1 MNGMMLYFVL
11 TGLIACALG
20 GLVFAFAD
28 VGGQAKKRVAAVAR
42 PAGAARLIKG
52 GNNPDANQQRRKNV
66 QTMLKELEKQNAQ
79 KKKRPSLR
87 RRIEQAGL
95 TFTTRTFWIM
105 AGASGVG
112 ATVFALYSVPQ
123 QLWVAPIAGF
133 AFTFGF
139 PRWVLGFLKMRREK
153 KFTDEFAPAI
163 ETIVRSVKSGLPVNE
178 ALKVVSTEI
187 PEPVAGEFKLLVESM
202 KVGVTI
208 EDGLKRMHERMPT
221 AEANFFAIVMTIQ
234 TKTGGNLSE
243 ALGNLA
249 TVLRDRK
256 RMQAKIRAMSSE
268 AKAGA
273 SIIGSLP
280 PGVAAMIYFSTPNY
294 IQPLFTTQTGNLML
308 LGCGVWM
315 ATGVAVMMKM
325 VKFKF

>member
-28 VGGQAKKRVAAVAR
+28 LGGQAKKRVQAVAR

-95 TFTTRTFWIM
+95 TISTRMFWMM
-105 AGASGVG
+105 ASVSGLM
-112 ATVFALYSVPQ
+112 AALFALYAAPLQ
-123 QLWVAPIAGF
+123 MWVAPIAGA
-133 AFTFGF
+133 AFTLGF
-139 PRWVLGFLKMRREK
+139 PRWVLAFLKMRREK
-153 KFTDEFAPAI
+153 KFTTEFAPAI
-163 ETIVRSVKSGLPVNE
+163 ETIVRSVKSGLPVTE

-187 PEPVAGEFKLLVESM
+187 PEPVAGEFKLLVESL

-221 AEANFFAIVMTIQ
+221 PEVNFFAIVMTIQ

-243 ALGNLA
+243 ALMNLA
-249 TVLRDRK
+249 GVLRDRK
-256 RMQAKIRAMSSE
+256 RMHAKIRAMSSE

-280 PGVAAMIYFSTPNY
+280 PGVAALIYFSTPNY
-294 IQPLFTTQTGNLML
+294 IQPLFATNMGNLML
-308 LGCGVWM
+308 IGCGVWM